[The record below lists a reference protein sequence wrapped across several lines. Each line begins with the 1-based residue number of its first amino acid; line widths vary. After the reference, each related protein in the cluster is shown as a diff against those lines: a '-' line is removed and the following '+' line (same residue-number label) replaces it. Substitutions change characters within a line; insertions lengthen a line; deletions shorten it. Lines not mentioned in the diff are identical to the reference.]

1 MKFFLHKRGE
11 YFIFKNAPS
20 TIFFPFFF
28 SFFLTR
34 KKQFC
39 ASALHQVMPFESGV
53 PKTSPQSR
61 QGRTYF
67 TYFSNASPLGH
78 YSSLETLVISKAFVL
93 DLLI

>member
-1 MKFFLHKRGE
+1 VSISFLKMPHQLFF
-11 YFIFKNAPS
+11 S
-20 TIFFPFFF
+20 PFFF
-28 SFFLTR
+28 LFFN
-34 KKQFC
+34 KNFFFG